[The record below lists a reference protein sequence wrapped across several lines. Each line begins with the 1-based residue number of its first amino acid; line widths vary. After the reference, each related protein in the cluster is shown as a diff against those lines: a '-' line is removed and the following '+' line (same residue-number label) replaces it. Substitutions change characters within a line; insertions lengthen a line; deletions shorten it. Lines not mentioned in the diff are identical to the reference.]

1 VVKIIAENS
10 TDIRQIQGL
19 IAVTLLA
26 VVQELVLV
34 MTGLIVQVLTGV
46 VKEREIVILI
56 GTAELD

>member
-10 TDIRQIQGL
+10 TDIRQIKML
-19 IAVTLLA
+19 IAVTTL